1 MGTHNVAVLKDD
13 VTSIPLDEANADYQR
28 YIEDLKIHGMSILT
42 CTDCCDGVPDKSMWQ
57 YLDNAEQLIH
67 DKYHS
72 DPSLHDK
79 ITALR
84 EHKYVKAMKA
94 EFPYESMTDAGPII
108 DSTSKEIKQKY
119 NLPPRI

>member
-13 VTSIPLDEANADYQR
+13 VTSIPLDEANTDYQR

-79 ITALR
+79 VTALR
-84 EHKYVKAMKA
+84 EHKYVRAMKA

>member
-28 YIEDLKIHGMSILT
+28 YLEDLKTHGMSILT
-42 CTDCCDGVPDKSMWQ
+42 CTDCCDGEPDKSMWQ

-79 ITALR
+79 VMALR

-108 DSTSKEIKQKY
+108 DSTPKEIKQKY
-119 NLPPRI
+119 NLPLRR

>member
-13 VTSIPLDEANADYQR
+13 VTSIPLDEANTDYKK
-28 YIEDLKIHGMSILT
+28 YLEDLKTQGMSILT

-67 DKYHS
+67 NKYHS

-84 EHKYVKAMKA
+84 EHKYVRAMKA

-119 NLPPRI
+119 NLPIRR